1 MPGLLA
7 MTPPRKAARG
17 REQDRLIV
25 YLLLTGN
32 ASFTTAEYVQL
43 AGEAAG
49 AFYKTSGA
57 LTSAMRNAAEA
68 VNRTLLE
75 RNISTSGRGQYAI
88 SWLALGALRES
99 QFTLLLSGPIHGYT
113 IGQSETKHI
122 FEPALSG
129 KGLGLGQTITH
140 YFTQASLQ
148 SGDRIVLCGK
158 LPIGWE
164 TALIDNS
171 PASLEITRRR
181 LLTATSDDLNAVM
194 MQVMDGSGLLN
205 QLQQAIQKQSAP
217 EAHQET
223 PQRGT
228 SEPSG
233 REQGV
238 ESQPE
243 ATPISA
249 HVLQPSAYAI
259 PLQQEE
265 ENPVPEGGT
274 YTSAPAITPRELP
287 ASLPRAKR
295 QEHIPEPPAEENIPQ
310 IVEQKKPMARRE
322 LSQQT
327 RQAAKVAASG
337 MQAWRRGSERVGTGV
352 QRFLPRLLP
361 GVETSESFTLPSYML
376 TFIAVLI
383 PLIVVTIL
391 SIVYL
396 RYGRSAQCETY
407 LQQAQDARA
416 QAANLAD
423 PIMQRDAWESVYRYV
438 DKAETCRETTET
450 RTIKQEAE
458 AKLDQL
464 RGITRLQ
471 FNPIFSS
478 GLGIQ
483 ISRMAA
489 SETDLFLLDAQTGNV
504 KRAALTNRGF
514 ELDDTFDCKP
524 NRYGD
529 YQVGQIVDML
539 ALPLLNSINA
549 TLLGVDATGNLL
561 YCAPGQVAQAIPLPP
576 PDTNWGRVTA
586 MTLDAGNLYV
596 LDAPSSAV
604 WVYAGKDGT
613 FVDRP
618 YFFFGGQIPEIQDA
632 IDLAVSGDELYIL
645 HSDGHLSVCSYS
657 RIETVPTR
665 CQDPALLVN
674 PFGAYKDTD
683 LFSQAH
689 LTQMMLT
696 APPDP
701 SILLLDADNQ
711 SVLRFS
717 PRSLELQNQLRPTTG
732 VSNPVSQGSVG
743 AMTAGPNHV
752 LYLAIKDKV
761 YFATN
766 MP

>member
-1 MPGLLA
+1 MTLDLNFSPLYRINGQEPASMPGLLA

-32 ASFTTAEYVQL
+32 ASLTTAEYMQF
-43 AGEAAG
+43 ASEAAS
-49 AFYKTSGA
+49 AFYQTPGA
-57 LTSAMRNAAEA
+57 LTTAMRNAADS
-68 VNRTLLE
+68 VNRALLE

-88 SWLALGALRES
+88 CWLALGALRES
-99 QFTLLLSGPIHGYT
+99 QFTLLLSGPIHEYT
-113 IGQSETKHI
+113 LSQSETKHI
-122 FEPALSG
+122 HEPALSG
-129 KGLGLGQTITH
+129 KGLGLGQTLTH

-148 SGDRIVLCGK
+148 PGDRIVLCGEI
-158 LPIGWE
+158 PIGWE
-164 TALIDNS
+164 TALMDHS

-194 MQVMDGSGLLN
+194 MQEMDGSGLLN
-205 QLQQAIQKQSAP
+205 QLQQAT
-217 EAHQET
+217 QET
-223 PQRGT
+223 PQRAT
-228 SEPSG
+228 FELP
-233 REQGV
+233 REQGA
-238 ESQPE
+238 ESQPQV
-243 ATPISA
+243 APISA
-249 HVLQPSAYAI
+249 HLLQPSAYAI
-259 PLQQEE
+259 PVQQEE
-265 ENPVPEGGT
+265 EPVPGKET
-274 YTSAPAITPRELP
+274 YTPAITARELP
-287 ASLPRAKR
+287 PSLPRAKR
-295 QEHIPEPPAEENIPQ
+295 QTRNPEPPAEENIPQ
-310 IVEQKKPMARRE
+310 IIEQKKTMVRRE
-322 LSQQT
+322 PSQQT
-327 RQAAKVAASG
+327 RQAAKAAASG

-361 GVETSESFTLPSYML
+361 GAESSESFTLPPFML

-383 PLIVVTIL
+383 PLIVVTIA
-391 SIVYL
+391 STVYL

-407 LQQAQDARA
+407 LQQARDARTS
-416 QAANLAD
+416 AANFAD
-423 PIMQRDAWESVYRYV
+423 PIMQRDAWRSVYLSA
-438 DKAETCRETTET
+438 DKAEACRETAET

-464 RGITRLQ
+464 LGIIRMQ
-471 FNPIFSS
+471 FNPVFNS

-524 NRYGD
+524 GRYSD

-549 TLLGVDATGNLL
+549 TLLGVDTTGNLL

-586 MTLDAGNLYV
+586 LTLDAGNLYV
-596 LDAPSSAV
+596 MDAPARAV
-604 WVYAGKDGT
+604 WVYTGKDGT
-613 FVDRP
+613 FIDRP

-632 IDLAVSGDELYIL
+632 IDMAVSGDELYIL

-665 CQDPALLVN
+665 CQDPASLVN
-674 PFGAYKDTD
+674 PLGAYKDTD
-683 LFSQAH
+683 LFSRAH
-689 LTQMMLT
+689 ITQMMFT
-696 APPDP
+696 VPPDS

-711 SVLRFS
+711 SILRFT

-732 VSNPVSQGSVG
+732 VSNPISQGSVD

-752 LYLAIKDKV
+752 LYLA
-761 YFATN
+761 
-766 MP
+766 

>member
-7 MTPPRKAARG
+7 ITPPRKAARG

-32 ASFTTAEYVQL
+32 ASFTTAEYMKF
-43 AGEAAG
+43 ASEAAS
-49 AFYKTSGA
+49 AFYQMPGA
-57 LTSAMRNAAEA
+57 LTSAMRNAADA
-68 VNRTLLE
+68 VNRPLLE
-75 RNISTSGRGQYAI
+75 RNKSTSGHGQYAI
-88 SWLALGALRES
+88 GWLALGVLRES
-99 QFTLLLSGPIHGYT
+99 QFTLLLSGPMHGYV
-113 IGQSETKHI
+113 ISQSETKHI
-122 FEPALSG
+122 HEPTLSG
-129 KGLGLGQTITH
+129 KGVGLGQKITH

-158 LPIGWE
+158 IPIGWE
-164 TALIDNS
+164 TALIDHS
-171 PASLEITRRR
+171 PASLEVTRRR
-181 LLTATSDDLNAVM
+181 LLTATNDDLNAVM
-194 MQVMDGSGLLN
+194 MQVTDGSGLLH
-205 QLQQAIQKQSAP
+205 QLQQATHKQSAP
-217 EAHQET
+217 EPTQEPHQT
-223 PQRGT
+223 GT
-228 SEPSG
+228 FEPFG
-233 REQGV
+233 REQGA
-238 ESQPE
+238 ESQPD
-243 ATPISA
+243 ATSISA
-249 HVLQPSAYAI
+249 HILQPSAYAI

-265 ENPVPEGGT
+265 ENPVPEDE
-274 YTSAPAITPRELP
+274 TSARATTARELP
-287 ASLPRAKR
+287 PSLPRAKH
-295 QEHIPEPPAEENIPQ
+295 QAHVPEPPAEENIPQ
-310 IVEQKKPMARRE
+310 IVEQKKPMVRRE
-322 LSQQT
+322 PSQQT
-327 RQAAKVAASG
+327 RQAAKAVASG
-337 MQAWRRGSERVGTGV
+337 MQTWRRGSERAGTGL

-361 GVETSESFTLPSYML
+361 GAESSESFTLPSYML
-376 TFIAVLI
+376 AFIAVLI
-383 PLIVVTIL
+383 PLLVVTVA

-407 LQQAQDARA
+407 LQQAQNARI
-416 QAANLAD
+416 QAANLTD

-450 RTIKQEAE
+450 LIIKQEAE

-464 RGITRLQ
+464 RGIARLQ
-471 FNPIFSS
+471 FNPVFSS

-489 SETDLFLLDAQTGNV
+489 SETDLFLLDAQTGYV

-514 ELDDTFDCKP
+514 ELDDSFDCKP

-586 MTLDAGNLYV
+586 LTLDAGNLYV

-604 WVYAGKDGT
+604 WVYTGKDGT
-613 FVDRP
+613 FIDRP

-632 IDLAVSGDELYIL
+632 IDLAVNGDELYIL
-645 HSDGHLSVCSYS
+645 HSDGHLSICSYS

-665 CQDPALLVN
+665 CQDPAPLVN
-674 PFGAYKDTD
+674 PFGAYQDTD

-689 LTQMMLT
+689 ITQMMFT

-711 SVLRFS
+711 SVLRFT

-732 VSNPVSQGSVG
+732 VSNPVSQGSVD

>member
-32 ASFTTAEYVQL
+32 ASFTTAEYMQF
-43 AGEAAG
+43 ASEAAN
-49 AFYKTSGA
+49 AFYQTSGA
-57 LTSAMRNAAEA
+57 LTTAMRNAAEA
-68 VNRTLLE
+68 VNRVLLE
-75 RNISTSGRGQYAI
+75 RNISTSGRGQYATG
-88 SWLALGALRES
+88 WLALGALRES
-99 QFTLLLSGPIHGYT
+99 QFTLLLSGPIHEYT
-113 IGQSETKHI
+113 INQSETKHI
-122 FEPALSG
+122 HEPALSG
-129 KGLGLGQTITH
+129 KGLGLGQTLTH
-140 YFTQASLQ
+140 YFTQTSLQ

-158 LPIGWE
+158 IPIGWE
-164 TALIDNS
+164 TALIDHS

-181 LLTATSDDLNAVM
+181 LLTTTSDDLNAVM
-194 MQVMDGSGLLN
+194 IQVTDGSGLLN
-205 QLQQAIQKQSAP
+205 QLQQAT
-217 EAHQET
+217 QET
-223 PQRGT
+223 HQRT
-228 SEPSG
+228 TLELH
-233 REQGV
+233 REQGA
-238 ESQPE
+238 ESQPK

-249 HVLQPSAYAI
+249 HILQPSAYAI
-259 PLQQEE
+259 PAQPEE
-265 ENPVPEGGT
+265 AKPVSDEET
-274 YTSAPAITPRELP
+274 HTPAITARELP
-287 ASLPRAKR
+287 PSLPRAKR
-295 QEHIPEPPAEENIPQ
+295 QTRNPEPPAEESIPQ
-310 IVEQKKPMARRE
+310 IVEQKKPMVRRE
-322 LSQQT
+322 PSQQT
-327 RQAAKVAASG
+327 RQAAKAAASG
-337 MQAWRRGSERVGTGV
+337 MQAWRRGSERVGTGI

-361 GVETSESFTLPSYML
+361 GVESTESFTLPPFML
-376 TFIAVLI
+376 TFIAILI
-383 PLIVVTIL
+383 PLLVVTI
-391 SIVYL
+391 SSVVYL

-407 LQQAQDARA
+407 LQQARDARTG
-416 QAANLAD
+416 AANFAD
-423 PIMQRDAWESVYRYV
+423 PIMQRDAWRSVYLSA
-438 DKAETCRETTET
+438 DKAEACRETTET
-450 RTIKQEAE
+450 SAIKQEAE

-464 RGITRLQ
+464 LGIIRMK
-471 FNPIFSS
+471 FNPVFSN

-483 ISRMAA
+483 ISRMSA

-524 NRYGD
+524 DRYGE

-539 ALPLLNSINA
+539 ALPVLNSIKA

-596 LDAPSSAV
+596 LDAQKSAV
-604 WVYAGKDGT
+604 WVYTGEDVT
-613 FVDRP
+613 FTDRP

-632 IDLAVSGDELYIL
+632 IDMAVSGDELYIL

-665 CQDPALLVN
+665 CQDPAPLVN
-674 PFGAYKDTD
+674 PLGAYKDTD

-689 LTQMMLT
+689 ITQMMFT
-696 APPDP
+696 VPPDP

-711 SVLRFS
+711 SVLRFT

-732 VSNPVSQGSVG
+732 ASNPVSQGSIG
-743 AMTAGPNHV
+743 AMAAGPNHV
-752 LYLAIKDKV
+752 LYFAIKDKV